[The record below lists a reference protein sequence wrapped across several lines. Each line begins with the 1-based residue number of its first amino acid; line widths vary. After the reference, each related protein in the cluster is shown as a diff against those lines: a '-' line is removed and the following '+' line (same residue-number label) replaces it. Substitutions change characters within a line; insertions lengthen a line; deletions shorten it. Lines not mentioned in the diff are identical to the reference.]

1 MKNKNISFLLAGIL
15 LIFSCNN
22 PKTGVGDYCADIT
35 VHELAL
41 ETVSIDSIENC
52 SYTGFSGT
60 CNDSLY
66 FMDEQLSYYYTISQ
80 EGKIG
85 SRKLGLGRSSQEL
98 PTHPMGVSYNDL
110 SGELVTMGGT
120 YDGYV
125 YDGKVRKFRMQTEG
139 SKDSYASSSAYTL
152 WDYVTMRNE
161 KSYMYYNVICDTKT
175 TCLNSSNK
183 DYFAKAAIIMKV
195 NLTDGKMTPIGHYPD
210 FYVENQGKV
219 KQLPYYYFDLDD
231 DGGFF
236 MTFQADS
243 LIYHYDSDFK
253 LLDTFGFKG
262 RDMDTKYSNPGNN
275 DKDFAKAIRT
285 DQEHK
290 GYYTW
295 LERVGDYI
303 FRSYQKS
310 SKATTYGLQIYKG
323 GTLIGDVDVPRGFK
337 VAGKVGDYFVSHI
350 VIDEEAQK
358 LYFYRFKIDD

>member
-1 MKNKNISFLLAGIL
+1 MLAIA
-15 LIFSCNN
+15 FMVSSCNYK
-22 PKTGVGDYCADIT
+22 KTDEGDYGKKIT
-35 VHELAL
+35 VQELTL
-41 ETVSIDSIENC
+41 ETVTVDSIENC

-60 CNDSLY
+60 CHDSLY
-66 FMDEQLSYYYTISQ
+66 FMDEQLSYYYTISP

-85 SRKLGLGRSSQEL
+85 SRNLGLGKSSQEL

-110 SGELVTMGGT
+110 SRELVTMGGT

-125 YDGKVRKFRMQTEG
+125 YDGKIRKFRMQPEG
-139 SKDSYASSSAYTL
+139 SKDSYVSSSSYTF
-152 WDYVTMRNE
+152 WDYVIMRND
-161 KSYMYYNVICDTKT
+161 KYYMYYNVICDSEPIG
-175 TCLNSSNK
+175 LNSSNK

-195 NLTDGKMTPIGHYPD
+195 SLTDGKMTPIGNYPD

-231 DGGFF
+231 NGGFF

-253 LLDTFGFKG
+253 QLGTFGFKG
-262 RDMDTKYSNPGNN
+262 RDMDTDYSNPGTT
-275 DKDFAKAIRT
+275 DEDFAKAIQD

-295 LERVGDYI
+295 LERVGDYT

-310 SKATTYGLQIYKG
+310 SKAASYGLQIYKG
-323 GTLIGDVDVPRGFK
+323 STLIGDVDVPRGFK

-358 LYFYRFKIDD
+358 LYFYKFKLDD